1 MKTRTSKKCT
11 PTPVRSR
18 ATPVT
23 KNCAKRLGGTFY
35 LKDPDGNRFQVLE
48 ADDWFENNGHPSGGV
63 MGCTIG
69 VSDMDAALK
78 LYADVLGFD
87 QVLHDATGIQ
97 ADWDGMPH
105 GTESFRRSD

>member
-1 MKTRTSKKCT
+1 MG
-11 PTPVRSR
+11 
-18 ATPVT
+18 
-23 KNCAKRLGGTFY
+23 AKTFY

-87 QVLHDATGIQ
+87 QVLHDATGSKLT
-97 ADWDGMPH
+97 
-105 GTESFRRSD
+105 GTACPTVRNRSAESD